1 MRIFLPVLLAAGLLA
16 APAAAQV
23 PSASPDPELATL
35 DPEPKA
41 KEKKKKR
48 SELTPMSLAIT
59 LVFDLKTWSAIGVST
74 SAPAGEIS
82 SMLGDGYYRLELLQL
97 ILMAERSGKHI
108 SLLTAERTKSK
119 KSLRDLAKELG
130 LEYDS
135 LYDEA
140 VSRSREVDRRVKTVS
155 RVAVFIKEKP

>member
-1 MRIFLPVLLAAGLLA
+1 MRVSLPVLMAAGLLT

-23 PSASPDPELATL
+23 PSASPDPGLATL
-35 DPEPKA
+35 DPKA
-41 KEKKKKR
+41 KEKKR

-59 LVFDLKTWSAIGVST
+59 LVFDLKTWSAVGVST

-119 KSLRDLAKELG
+119 KSLRDMAQELG